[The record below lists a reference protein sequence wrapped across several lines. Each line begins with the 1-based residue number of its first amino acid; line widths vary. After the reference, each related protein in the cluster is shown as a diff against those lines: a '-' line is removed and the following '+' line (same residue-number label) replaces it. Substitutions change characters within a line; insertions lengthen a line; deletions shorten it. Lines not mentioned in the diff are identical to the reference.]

1 MTPLLDIRNLSRD
14 YARPGFFGKRER
26 VSALRNVDLSLQP
39 GEILGLVGE
48 SGSGKSTLARLAM
61 ALDDPSGGEVLFE
74 GENLFALPAQ
84 ALRQRRRHFQMVFQ
98 DPLSAFN
105 PRATVESV
113 LNDPLRIHEIVG
125 KAERPARIGE
135 LLDKVG
141 LAMSLRG
148 RSVLALS
155 GGQRQRLALARALA
169 TRPKLLILDE
179 AVSALDLSIRR
190 QILELLV
197 ALQREDGVSY
207 LFIGHDLAV
216 VRAIAHRVAVMEAGR
231 IVESGE
237 TEGIIA
243 QPQTSL
249 TKALIAA
256 VPQLMTGAESRP
268 G

>member
-1 MTPLLDIRNLSRD
+1 MSAPLLSVSGLTKTFRSGGRHVLAVDDISFEL
-14 YARPGFFGKRER
+14 AAG
-26 VSALRNVDLSLQP
+26 QT
-39 GEILGLVGE
+39 LGIVGA
-48 SGSGKSTLARLAM
+48 SGSGKSTLARLLMRLIPTDAGEIRFQGQDWL
-61 ALDDPSGGEVLFE
+61 ALSGGR
-74 GENLFALPAQ
+74 
-84 ALRQRRRHFQMVFQ
+84 LRRARSDMQMVFQ

-105 PRATVESV
+105 PRATVESA
-113 LNDPLRIHEIVG
+113 LADPLRIHEIVA
-125 KAERPARIGE
+125 KAERSARIE
-135 LLDKVG
+135 ALLEKVG
-141 LAMSLRG
+141 LSPSLRG

-190 QILELLV
+190 QVLELLV
-197 ALQREDGVSY
+197 SLQREDGVSC

-216 VRAIAHRVAVMEAGR
+216 MRAIAHRVAVMEAGR

-237 TEGIIA
+237 TESVIA
-243 QPQTSL
+243 HPQSSV

-256 VPQLMTGAESRP
+256 VPQLTTGAESRP

>member
-1 MTPLLDIRNLSRD
+1 MSGPLLTVSGLTKTFRSGGRHVPAVDDISFELP
-14 YARPGFFGKRER
+14 AG
-26 VSALRNVDLSLQP
+26 QT
-39 GEILGLVGE
+39 LGIVGA
-48 SGSGKSTLARLAM
+48 SGSGKSTLARLLMRLIPADSGSIRFQGQDWL
-61 ALDDPSGGEVLFE
+61 ALSGTR
-74 GENLFALPAQ
+74 
-84 ALRQRRRHFQMVFQ
+84 LRRARADIQMVFQ
-98 DPLSAFN
+98 DPASAFN
-105 PRATVESV
+105 PRATVESA
-113 LNDPLRIHEIVG
+113 LADPLRIHEIVG

-141 LAMSLRG
+141 LAASLRG

-197 ALQREDGVSY
+197 ALQREDGVSC

-237 TEGIIA
+237 TEGVIA
-243 QPQTSL
+243 RPQSSV

-256 VPQLMTGAESRP
+256 VPQLVTGAENRP

>member
-1 MTPLLDIRNLSRD
+1 MSEPLLTVSGLTKTFRSGGRHVLAVDDISFELP
-14 YARPGFFGKRER
+14 AG
-26 VSALRNVDLSLQP
+26 QT
-39 GEILGLVGE
+39 LGIVGA
-48 SGSGKSTLARLAM
+48 SGSGKSTLARLLMRLIPADSGSIRFQGQDWL
-61 ALDDPSGGEVLFE
+61 ALSGTR
-74 GENLFALPAQ
+74 
-84 ALRQRRRHFQMVFQ
+84 LRRARADIQMVFQ
-98 DPLSAFN
+98 DPASAFN
-105 PRATVESV
+105 PRATVESA
-113 LNDPLRIHEIVG
+113 LDDPLRIHEIVG
-125 KAERPARIGE
+125 KMERPARIGE
-135 LLDKVG
+135 LLDKVE
-141 LAMSLRG
+141 LSASLRG

-197 ALQREDGVSY
+197 ALQREDGVSC

-216 VRAIAHRVAVMEAGR
+216 VRAIAHRVVVMEAGR

-237 TEGIIA
+237 TEGVIA
-243 QPQTSL
+243 RPQSSV

-256 VPQLMTGAESRP
+256 VPQLVTGAESRP

>member
-1 MTPLLDIRNLSRD
+1 MSEPLLAVSGLTKTFRNGGRHVLAVDDI
-14 YARPGFFGKRER
+14 GFELLAG
-26 VSALRNVDLSLQP
+26 QT
-39 GEILGLVGE
+39 LGIVGA
-48 SGSGKSTLARLAM
+48 SGSGKSTLARLLM
-61 ALDDPSGGEVLFE
+61 RLIPTDSGSIRFQGQDWLALSG
-74 GENLFALPAQ
+74 AR
-84 ALRQRRRHFQMVFQ
+84 LRRARADIQMVFQ

-216 VRAIAHRVAVMEAGR
+216 VRAIAHRVTVMEAGR

-243 QPQTSL
+243 QPQTSV

-256 VPQLMTGAESRP
+256 VPQLITGTESRP